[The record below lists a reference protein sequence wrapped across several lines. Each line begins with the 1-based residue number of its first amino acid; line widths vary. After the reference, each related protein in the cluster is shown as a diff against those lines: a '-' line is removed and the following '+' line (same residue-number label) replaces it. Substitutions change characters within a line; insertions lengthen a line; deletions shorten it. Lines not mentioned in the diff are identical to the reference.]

1 MTSLAINKQQQLENE
16 IKKLEEELDDLKKE
30 QSEKGNGF
38 IESFKEQNAG
48 FVKSCFGKREFYEI
62 EDEIG
67 FDYNFDTECV
77 IISASLTY
85 VDLTLNYNDK
95 VEIKSITTEYHELSS
110 QIFIYISVCWRG

>member
-1 MTSLAINKQQQLENE
+1 MTSLATTKQQQLENE
-16 IKKLEEELDDLKKE
+16 IKKLEEELENLKKE
-30 QSEKGNGF
+30 QSERGNEL
-38 IESFKEQNAG
+38 IESFKEQNID
-48 FVKSCFGKREFYEI
+48 FIKSCFGKREYDVI

-67 FDYNFDTECV
+67 FGYNFDTECV

-95 VEIKSITTEYHELSS
+95 VEIKSITTEYNEFSA